1 MKNHLSYL
9 ALDVYLQ
16 ICQQALDFLYENKVH
31 GQVMEFT
38 FKLADELISLKEK
51 KVKEWDLIWNF
62 WTVEV
67 EGDRPN

>member
-31 GQVMEFT
+31 RQVMEFT

-51 KVKEWDLIWNF
+51 K
-62 WTVEV
+62 
-67 EGDRPN
+67 